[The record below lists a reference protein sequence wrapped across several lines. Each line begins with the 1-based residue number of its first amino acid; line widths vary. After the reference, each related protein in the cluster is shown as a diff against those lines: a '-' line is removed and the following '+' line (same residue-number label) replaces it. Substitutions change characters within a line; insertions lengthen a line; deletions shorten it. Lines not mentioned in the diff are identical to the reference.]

1 MREVLFAGLLDKL
14 PASSQKYLLKY
25 FGIKV
30 DLGSQLTN
38 VQLDFL
44 ILLGSLAVLC
54 LILLLLSKRL
64 MRASLS
70 GKKGE

>member
-1 MREVLFAGLLDKL
+1 M
-14 PASSQKYLLKY
+14 KY

-30 DLGSQLTN
+30 DLGRQLTN

-70 GKKGE
+70 GKKG